1 MTTLT
6 ELDELLRSRE
16 SEHLEFKLAE
26 RSFSVDRLTDYC
38 VALANEGGGRLI
50 LGVSD
55 RPPRRVVGTQAFQ
68 GNDVAYRVLQKIHL
82 RVEVEE
88 LAHPSGRVV
97 IVHVPA
103 RPLGVPVH
111 VDGRYLVRSG
121 ENLVPMG
128 ESQLRKIFN
137 EATPDYSATAI
148 PDASIADLD
157 AEAIRRFRM
166 AWARKSGRPEVEDG
180 EAEAALRDAEL
191 IIDGRPTIAA
201 LVLLGSARALS
212 RWLPCAELVHEFR
225 ESEDEPPRRTE
236 WRQAFMLVLDET
248 WRAIDAFN
256 RQEQLEDGFFR
267 WSIPMFREHAVREA
281 VLNVV
286 AHRDYRSQAASFIRQ
301 SPTELRI
308 TSPGGFPDGVTAEN
322 ILTRTVPRNR
332 RLAEALSRCGLVER
346 AGSGA
351 DLLFR
356 IALSDGKEPPD
367 FTQSNDG
374 EVTVLLNGQ
383 VAHPE
388 FVRFLAAI
396 NKEKQRSFGV
406 TDLLVLSRIHRGQK
420 LGPEFQARAKQL
432 EKDGVLEPQGKRN
445 WLLAARFFRFAGN
458 AAEYTRRKGLEEP
471 EQELLLIKHLR
482 QFGPSPMAD
491 LKQVLP
497 SLDRKDVLRLLKRL
511 RTAQKVVLSGS
522 KRGAKWALAFP
533 EPLDNTKNND
543 ETSMPEAFQ
552 NASKTPK
559 P

>member
-1 MTTLT
+1 MTTLM
-6 ELDELLRSRE
+6 ELDELLKSRE

-26 RSFSVDRLTDYC
+26 RSFSVDKLTDYC

-308 TSPGGFPDGVTAEN
+308 TSPGGFPDGVTPEN

-356 IALSDGKEPPD
+356 LALSDGKEPPD
-367 FTQSNDG
+367 FSQSNDR
-374 EVTVLLNGQ
+374 EVTVLLHGQ
-383 VAHPE
+383 VAHRD
-388 FVRFLAAI
+388 FIQFLAAI

-406 TDLLVLSRIHRGQK
+406 LDLLVLSRVHRGQK
-420 LGPEFQARAKQL
+420 LDAEFHARAEQL
-432 EKDGVLEPQGKRN
+432 EKHGVLERRSKRE
-445 WLLAARFFRFAGN
+445 WLLAARFFRLAGKPG
-458 AAEYTRRKGLEEP
+458 EYTRRRGLKAP
-471 EQELLLIKHLR
+471 EREMLLLKHLE
-482 QFGPSPMAD
+482 QFGPSAMAD
-491 LKQVLP
+491 LIQVLP
-497 SLDRKDVLRLLKRL
+497 SLDRKEVLRLLKGL
-511 RTAQKVVLSGS
+511 RAAQKVVLTGS
-522 KRGAKWALAFP
+522 KRGAKWALAVC
-533 EPLDNTKNND
+533 EPVDNTGD
-543 ETSMPEAFQ
+543 SEESPRVEH
-552 NASKTPK
+552 SKTGQKVGP
-559 P
+559 